1 MKISLFTRTVK
12 AKKKKKGFEET
23 KKRKE
28 KKTYLGFKCTANNY
42 FPDKVCMSI
51 MFDRQILGREIDI
64 AILTHFRVSTKMT
77 EENGGKIQ
85 IST

>member
-1 MKISLFTRTVK
+1 
-12 AKKKKKGFEET
+12 
-23 KKRKE
+23 
-28 KKTYLGFKCTANNY
+28 
-42 FPDKVCMSI
+42 MSI

-64 AILTHFRVSTKMT
+64 AILTHFRVSTERT